1 MLIREYF
8 AQRAEPA
15 DCEVRVLF
23 IIEDLNIASALDAPA
38 EMASLHLPLPAT
50 SSSSHTHHL
59 SGVFR
64 LERGEVK
71 RLRSVRELLEAEP
84 SYTDELLRFRLLHI
98 QAEHWSSADASLL
111 WLMPLV
117 IGEPDISL
125 GLA

>member
-15 DCEVRVLF
+15 DCEVCVLF

-38 EMASLHLPLPAT
+38 EVAPLHLPLPAT

-71 RLRSVRELLEAEP
+71 RVCCMRELTEAEP
-84 SYTDELLRFRLLHI
+84 SNTYVFLRFRLF
-98 QAEHWSSADASLL
+98 
-111 WLMPLV
+111 
-117 IGEPDISL
+117 DIE
-125 GLA
+125 A